1 MTDRF
6 RVLVLAGTLEARELC
21 RELAELDGIDATASL
36 AGAVGSPSDYP
47 VPVVSGGFGGIEGLA
62 SALRHCRTDLLA
74 DATHPFAAT
83 ISHNAVGAAKL
94 AGVGI
99 ARLERPPWC
108 AGLRDDWQEHPT
120 LAAAVRAIPSGSR
133 VFAPLGAGATRG
145 SAASALSER
154 QDVEFVLR
162 SLEPPVSAPSNNIVA
177 HVVSRPNADPNSES
191 DLMRRHRCTHLLCRN
206 SGGRGGMAKLEAAAI
221 LRMPVHLV
229 SRPATEPLP
238 PAGRIFRETS
248 ELVGWIRTRAADD
261 AVLDP
266 ITRQGNHSHRN
277 RPVS

>member
-1 MTDRF
+1 MSNRL

-36 AGAVGSPSDYP
+36 AGAVSLPSSYP

-62 SALRHCRTDLLA
+62 SALRHRRVDVLA

-83 ISHNAVGAAKL
+83 ISFNAVRAAML
-94 AGVGI
+94 AGVRI
-99 ARLERPPWC
+99 ARLERPPWR
-108 AGLRDDWQEHPT
+108 AGIRDDWREHPT
-120 LAAAVRAIPSGSR
+120 LAAAVGAIPSGSR

-145 SAASALSER
+145 NAASALAER

-177 HVVSRPNADPNSES
+177 HVVSRPNADPDSEL
-191 DLMRRHRCTHLLCRN
+191 DLMRGHRCTHLLCRN
-206 SGGRGGMAKLEAAAI
+206 SGGSGGIAKLKAAAI

-229 SRPATEPLP
+229 SRPTPEPLP
-238 PAGRIFRETS
+238 PAGRIFSGAS
-248 ELVGWIRTRAADD
+248 ELAGWIRTQAAGNS
-261 AVLDP
+261 VCDP
-266 ITRQGNHSHRN
+266 ITRNGNHPRRD